1 MMTDFENRVYEAL
14 SRIES
19 RQSGVIEKLDGLHDQ
34 LLAPGGRI
42 LKIEAAL
49 EWSEKKQ
56 WIHTVIIVPT
66 ISILVGAAKKLGL
79 I

>member
-1 MMTDFENRVYEAL
+1 MNDFEIQIYEAL
-14 SRIES
+14 SRIDS
-19 RQSGVIEKLDGLHDQ
+19 HLAKVSEKLDGLHDQ

-42 LKIEAAL
+42 PKIESSL